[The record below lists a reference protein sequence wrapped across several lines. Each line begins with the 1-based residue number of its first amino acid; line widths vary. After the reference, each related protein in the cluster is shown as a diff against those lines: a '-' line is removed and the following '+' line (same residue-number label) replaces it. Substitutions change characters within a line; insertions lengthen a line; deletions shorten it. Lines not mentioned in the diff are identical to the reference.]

1 MFSSVDSLICDD
13 DLSQVCPASL
23 QRQTSMTKM
32 ERWLT
37 GWMDG
42 QYNPNWQHLMMFKT
56 DSSSYDIKT
65 NFRFTASLN
74 GC

>member
-1 MFSSVDSLICDD
+1 MD
-13 DLSQVCPASL
+13 
-23 QRQTSMTKM
+23 
-32 ERWLT
+32 

-42 QYNPNWQHLMMFKT
+42 QYNPNRQHLMMFKT